1 MIFKLDY
8 KERVDQLMDNGQRKT
23 NNSIDL
29 TDPYEIAKFIKNAK
43 KSTPVKVYIK
53 GKIDEMNFGDVLDF
67 GNSNFRILI
76 GEYDVIFSILNKH
89 KDSIENYY
97 VEQDRRNSAIPLLK
111 MENIQARIE
120 PGAIIR
126 DRVKIEKNAVI
137 MMGAVINIGAEI
149 GENSMIDMNAV
160 IGARGIIGKNV
171 HIGAGAVIAG
181 VLEPPSKA
189 PVTVEDGVVIGANAV
204 ILEGVKI
211 EKNAVVAAGSVVT
224 KDVPAGSV
232 VAGIPARI
240 IKEKDDKTMNKVK
253 ILNELRG

>member
-1 MIFKLDY
+1 MY
-8 KERVDQLMDNGQRKT
+8 
-23 NNSIDL
+23 
-29 TDPYEIAKFIKNAK
+29 
-43 KSTPVKVYIK
+43 
-53 GKIDEMNFGDVLDF
+53 FGDVVEF
-67 GNSNFRILI
+67 GNSNVRILI

-126 DRVKIEKNAVI
+126 DRVKIEKNAV
-137 MMGAVINIGAEI
+137 
-149 GENSMIDMNAV
+149 
-160 IGARGIIGKNV
+160 
-171 HIGAGAVIAG
+171 
-181 VLEPPSKA
+181 
-189 PVTVEDGVVIGANAV
+189 
-204 ILEGVKI
+204 
-211 EKNAVVAAGSVVT
+211 VAAGSVVT